1 MSNLFLLWGG
11 KFAAKLAYN
20 ILKSKGE
27 NEILVFDKNLNNKF
41 FEGEYT
47 FINDEDQINKIFDEE
62 KLINLSICIGS
73 NEVRRKVYERLSHK
87 TNINFINI
95 ISEKIITESKNDIGF
110 GNTILSGTNLDFD
123 IKIGNFNIINN
134 NSVLIHDTNIGNYNF
149 LGPNVV
155 LCGNVKLG
163 NNIFI
168 GSNAVLAPEVTVGDN
183 SIIGA
188 GAVIRKNVPE
198 NIFIA
203 GNPGSKIRDL

>member
-1 MSNLFLLWGG
+1 MNNFYLLWGG

-27 NEILVFDKNLNNKF
+27 NEIVIFDKNLKNKF
-41 FEGEYT
+41 FDGEYT
-47 FINDEDQINKIFDEE
+47 FINDEEKINKIFYE
-62 KLINLSICIGS
+62 KKSIYLSICIGN
-73 NEVRRKVYERLSHK
+73 NEVRKVVYENLSDK
-87 TNINFINI
+87 KNINFVNI
-95 ISEKIITESKNDIGF
+95 ISDKIITESKNNIGY

-134 NSVLIHDTNIGNYNF
+134 NSVLIHDTNLGDYNF

-168 GSNAVLAPEVTVGDN
+168 GSNAVLAPDVSVGDN